1 MRLWVRAQLWW
12 MSRGQAGATA
22 IEYAIMLALIAAV
35 IVVAVGLLGSA
46 TNSGFQ
52 KVKFPSP

>member
-1 MRLWVRAQLWW
+1 MRLWVRARLWW
-12 MSRGQAGATA
+12 LAHQDRGATA

>member
-1 MRLWVRAQLWW
+1 MRLWVRVQLW
-12 MSRGQAGATA
+12 RLAREDRGATA

-35 IVVAVGLLGSA
+35 IVAAVGLLGRA

-52 KVKFPSP
+52 KVTFPSP